1 MKHIVIDLEMNK
13 IARSSEVRKICKSE
27 IIEIGAVMLDENLQE
42 IGNFRTYVKPEY
54 NDKIAAEIRNL
65 TGITDVMV
73 ANAPVFRE
81 AFRMFTNWCLGT
93 GDEVTIYAWSDS
105 DYNQV
110 VKEILLKEY
119 ELSDEEHGLI
129 DTEWTDFQNEFD
141 AHIGFERRIS
151 LELALDMAG
160 IDSFG
165 RQHDALDD
173 ARNTADLLHVFRD
186 RDLFEKTLRKV
197 KEAMDPTPLGN
208 TLGSMIDFSGF
219 VVG

>member
-13 IARSSEVRKICKSE
+13 IARSSEARKICKSE

-65 TGITDVMV
+65 TGITYAMV

-151 LELALDMAG
+151 LNSPSTWPESISPADSTTPSTTPETPPTSSTSSATVISSRRLSAKSKKRWIRRRWG
-160 IDSFG
+160 IRWG
-165 RQHDALDD
+165 
-173 ARNTADLLHVFRD
+173 V
-186 RDLFEKTLRKV
+186 
-197 KEAMDPTPLGN
+197 
-208 TLGSMIDFSGF
+208 
-219 VVG
+219 

>member
-13 IARSSEVRKICKSE
+13 IARNSEARKICKSE

-119 ELSDEEHGLI
+119 ELSDEEHGP
-129 DTEWTDFQNEFD
+129 
-141 AHIGFERRIS
+141 
-151 LELALDMAG
+151 
-160 IDSFG
+160 
-165 RQHDALDD
+165 
-173 ARNTADLLHVFRD
+173 D
-186 RDLFEKTLRKV
+186 RHRVDRFPE
-197 KEAMDPTPLGN
+197 
-208 TLGSMIDFSGF
+208 
-219 VVG
+219 

>member
-13 IARSSEVRKICKSE
+13 IARSSEARKICKSE

-65 TGITDVMV
+65 TGITDAMV

-151 LELALDMAG
+151 LELALD
-160 IDSFG
+160 
-165 RQHDALDD
+165 D